1 MNYRC
6 PICSKELKKI
16 EKSLVCPNKHC
27 FDFSKSGYINLLTGN
42 NTKSHG
48 DNRMMVQARSEFLNK
63 NYYQCLIDAI
73 ITLLKEIQPKV
84 LVDAGCGEG
93 YYTRQMKQALEQCE
107 VYGFDLSKD
116 AIHHAS
122 KQDKLSHYAIS
133 SIFSIPLFDHST
145 DFITSLFA
153 PIAWDEF
160 DRLLKKEGY
169 LLVVSPAPHHLF
181 ELKES
186 IYEHPYLNEMPNY
199 TDTRFKMISQT
210 IATKM
215 VHINTQKEIQS
226 LFEMTPY
233 YYKTSLEDKKKLEA
247 LNELDVKVE
256 FLLTLFKKA

>member
-16 EKSLVCPNKHC
+16 EKSLVCSNKHC
-27 FDFSKSGYINLLTGN
+27 FDYSKSGYINLLTGN
-42 NTKSHG
+42 NTKAHG

-73 ITLLKEIQPKV
+73 IVLLKEIQPKV

-93 YYTRQMKQALEQCE
+93 YYTRQMKQALANSE

-116 AIHHAS
+116 AINHAA

-133 SIFSIPLFDHST
+133 SIFNIPLFDHST

-169 LLVVSPAPHHLF
+169 LLVVSPAPHHLY
-181 ELKES
+181 ELKEVL
-186 IYEHPYLNEMPNY
+186 YDKPYLNELPVYNNEH
-199 TDTRFKMISQT
+199 FEFIQQT
-210 IATKM
+210 TASKT
-215 VHINTQKEIQS
+215 VHISTQEELQN
-226 LFEMTPY
+226 LFAMTPY
-233 YYKTSLEDKKKLEA
+233 LYKTSLKDKAKLEKIDK
-247 LNELDVKVE
+247 LDIKVE
-256 FLLTLFKKA
+256 FLLTLFKKK